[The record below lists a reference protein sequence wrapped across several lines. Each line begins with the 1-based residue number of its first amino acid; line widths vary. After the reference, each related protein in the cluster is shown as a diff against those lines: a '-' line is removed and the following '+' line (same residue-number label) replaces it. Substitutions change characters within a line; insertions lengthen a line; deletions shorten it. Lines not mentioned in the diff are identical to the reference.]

1 MQQVKRSQLMK
12 AVVYN
17 KFGKPDVLK
26 LSDNWPKPEI
36 DDDSVLIQTLA
47 GSINP
52 KDVMLRQGK
61 FKLIAKAPLPRVTG
75 LDISGKVVA
84 VGKNIT
90 HVLAGDMVFG
100 MTNKFAGGVHSE
112 FALFQADE
120 LAKAPANLSAEEA
133 SAIPLAAQTALQTL
147 RDYCKIKP
155 GQTVLINGASGGVG
169 HFAVQ
174 IAKILG
180 AQVHAICGPSH
191 INFVSS
197 LGADQAYDYSVTPP
211 QNIKASFDAVFDI
224 FGNCSRKD
232 FKNNL
237 CKKGVFVTTV
247 PSFPVILKQGLS
259 FLGMTPHTQMVI
271 VKSNK
276 ENLEQIKDW
285 VEKDLLKPHID
296 KVYSAED
303 ADKAHAHIEGKHTT
317 GKVVLS
323 F

>member
-1 MQQVKRSQLMK
+1 MK

-17 KFGKPDVLK
+17 EFGKPGVLK

-52 KDVMLRQGK
+52 KDVMLRRGK
-61 FKLIAKAPLPRVTG
+61 FKLIVYKPLPRVTG
-75 LDISGKVVA
+75 LDISGKIVA
-84 VGKNIT
+84 IGKNIS
-90 HVLAGDMVFG
+90 HFSIGDLIYG

-112 FALFQADE
+112 FALLKSGE
-120 LAKAPANLSAEEA
+120 LAKAPTNLSAEEA
-133 SAIPLAAQTALQTL
+133 SAIPLAAQTALQAL
-147 RDYCKIKP
+147 RDHCKIKP
-155 GQTVLINGASGGVG
+155 GQTILINGASGGVG

-191 INFVSS
+191 IDFVSS
-197 LGADQAYDYSVTPP
+197 LGADQVYDYSRTTPKS
-211 QNIKASFDAVFDI
+211 IKASFDAVFDI
-224 FGNCSRKD
+224 FGNRSRRD
-232 FKNNL
+232 FKHQL
-237 CKKGVFVTTV
+237 SKKGVFVTTV
-247 PSFPVILKQGLS
+247 PNLAVILKQGLS
-259 FLGMTPHTQMVI
+259 LIGIMPQTQIVF

-285 VEKDLLKPHID
+285 VEKNLLKPHID
-296 KVYSAED
+296 KVYSAID
-303 ADKAHAHIEGKHTT
+303 ADKAHAHVEGKHTT